1 MLEGTA
7 TPATASLSLSVGT
20 TLTMV
25 HSRSTFL
32 AGFLVLQAAC
42 FILSQVPAGCE
53 SEFQLCPLVDTLGGA
68 QTRKGEGQVDGL
80 TWMVS
85 AA

>member
-25 HSRSTFL
+25 PSRSTFL
-32 AGFLVLQAAC
+32 AEFLVLQAAY

-53 SEFQLCPLVDTLGGA
+53 SVSNCVLSLTHWGGA
-68 QTRKGEGQVDGL
+68 QTRKGEGPVDGL
-80 TWMVS
+80 TRIVS